1 MTAYFVRRLLT
12 TIITIVGAMTLYF
25 AVIQLIPGDPA
36 TILLGPRASPAL
48 VEELRARMLLD
59 EPLFVQ
65 LGQFLWNT
73 VRGDFG
79 QDVLNFMPVKDLIF
93 QALPHTITLAFLSIL
108 VASAIGIPL
117 GAYAAAYRNSL
128 ADRITGFLSVSMI
141 TIPSFVAGLFL
152 LLIFSIRLEW
162 FPVLGGGEAG
172 DFMSQVR
179 HLVLPVTAIA
189 IQWVGYIAR
198 LVRASVLEEMTK
210 DHVRTAR
217 AKGLSRPRILFKHV
231 LRNALIPVIA
241 VIGVGFGSLLG
252 GTVLVEIIFSRPGI
266 GYVIYNAIETRNYPI
281 VQGGLVVAVALY
293 SLANLLADL
302 SYAVV
307 DPRLRSD

>member
-48 VEELRARMLLD
+48 VEQLRARMLLD

-108 VASAIGIPL
+108 VASVIGIPL

-128 ADRITGFLSVSMI
+128 TDRITGFLSVSMI

-266 GYVIYNAIETRNYPI
+266 GYVIYNAIE
-281 VQGGLVVAVALY
+281 
-293 SLANLLADL
+293 S
-302 SYAVV
+302 
-307 DPRLRSD
+307 